1 LRQSGI
7 KVKTTVEL
15 PDDLARRVK
24 AEAALRGRK
33 LKDLVAEGLRLV
45 LEAPQ
50 SAASPAKKRQ
60 PPTAYDLMKE
70 GRGIVDSGIGDL
82 ASNPKHM
89 KGFGRGARRHR

>member
-1 LRQSGI
+1 M
-7 KVKTTVEL
+7 KTTVEL
-15 PDDLARRVK
+15 SDELFRKVK

-45 LEAPQ
+45 LEAPE

-60 PPTAYDLMKE
+60 PPTAYELMKD

-82 ASNPKHM
+82 ATNPKYM
-89 KGFGRGARRHR
+89 KGFGRASRRHR

>member
-1 LRQSGI
+1 M
-7 KVKTTVEL
+7 KTTVDL

-33 LKDLVAEGLRLV
+33 LKDLVADGLRLL

-50 SAASPAKKRQ
+50 SALSTAKK
-60 PPTAYDLMKE
+60 PKLPTALELMKD

-82 ASNPKHM
+82 ATNPKHL
-89 KGFGRGARRHR
+89 KGFGRASRSHR